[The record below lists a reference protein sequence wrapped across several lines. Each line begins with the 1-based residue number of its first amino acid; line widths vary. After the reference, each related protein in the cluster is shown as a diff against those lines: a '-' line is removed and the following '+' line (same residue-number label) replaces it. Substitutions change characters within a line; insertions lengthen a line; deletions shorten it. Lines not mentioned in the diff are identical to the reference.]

1 MPHTASAVGPI
12 LDREE
17 WRLIQALRG
26 LPPSPLR
33 ARLIAL
39 IDELVD
45 FAREPR
51 CPEAQADGVPCES
64 AQRSCDQCLQ
74 LTALVEMLRNG
85 LRRH

>member
-1 MPHTASAVGPI
+1 MLHTASAVGVF

-17 WRLIQALRG
+17 KRLIQALRD

-33 ARLIAL
+33 VRLVAL

-45 FAREPR
+45 FVSEPR
-51 CPEAQADGVPCES
+51 CPEAQADGVPCEN